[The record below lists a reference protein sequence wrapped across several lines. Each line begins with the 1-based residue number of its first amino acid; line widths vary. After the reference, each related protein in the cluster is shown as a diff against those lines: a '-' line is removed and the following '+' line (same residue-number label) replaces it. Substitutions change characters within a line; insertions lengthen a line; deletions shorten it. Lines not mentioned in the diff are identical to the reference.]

1 MIKLLF
7 SFIAVLIWNIHI
19 YSQTTSIKTYSAPG
33 MEDLYFASLEN
44 YQDTMYVLVWVLNKT
59 EVWKLDL
66 EGNILK
72 KRNFHWLNHYGAST
86 GGDNRMMFDSQGD
99 ILVSGTYQNKHGLL
113 KLNRNLDSLW
123 FKSFTLEEAS
133 FVTDVSMAETKD
145 YIVLQGQAQYNFSP
159 VFAAH
164 LIWLDKEGNLDT
176 MIVHKEVNEI
186 GNIKQGRIKTDKD
199 DNIVFVYG
207 RLFHDP
213 DFPLWREI
221 YKGVLKYDKK
231 KNVIWEWESQEL
243 ISEHISGDFIFTSY
257 GDIIFIDEGGI
268 VPGSLKPFL
277 TCLGKD
283 KNILWRTKVPIPLGH
298 EKYIF
303 GIKNYDDNDLII
315 YGTHSPYDKIT
326 KVNENSL
333 IASYS
338 EKGTLNW
345 ERTYLHFMG
354 KDFYEQQNYTLYFTF
369 KSIFNTITIDDH
381 KNILIGGIKKM
392 IYPEVGVQHAMFAK
406 LDPYGCLNIDRCNE
420 INETEPIDFIRFY
433 DQIPILQKKLIYGSN
448 NQHGVWQRYTQSFG
462 KDTFAYD
469 QRYGGFLFREVW
481 YNNID
486 SGEKFKDFRRVRYW
500 FPEGKV
506 SFATK
511 NNPRPEHLHWTFQ
524 DLYDFTLEVGDHF
537 ELPDSF
543 GMATVM
549 STDSF
554 YLKDGAVRK
563 RITLRHNDE
572 TFHQTHGDLVWVE
585 GIGNINGSFFYQDD
599 WKSGQTTELLCYFD
613 RDQKRYYSPNSVD
626 CLLSS
631 TDDENQ
637 AFSLMVFPNPTHQQ
651 IFYISDQTLSKI
663 EITDITGRWLLSQKE
678 DSGEVDVSFLTAG
691 VYYLHFYTLNGQVIT
706 KKMVKL

>member
-1 MIKLLF
+1 MIKVI
-7 SFIAVLIWNIHI
+7 SFISVLIWNINV
-19 YSQTTSIKTYSAPG
+19 YSQTTFIKNYSAPG

-72 KRNFHWLNHYGAST
+72 KRKFHWLNHYGASS
-86 GGDNRMMFDSQGD
+86 GGDNRMLFDSQGD
-99 ILVSGTYQNKHGLL
+99 ILVSGMYQNKHGLL

-123 FKSFTLEEAS
+123 FKSFALEEAS

-159 VFAAH
+159 VFVAH

-176 MIVHKEVNEI
+176 MIVHNEVNEI

-199 DNIVFVYG
+199 DNVVFVYG

-213 DFPLWREI
+213 NFPLWGEV

-243 ISEHISGDFIFTSY
+243 ISEDISGDFVFTKNE
-257 GDIIFIDEGGI
+257 DIIFIDEGGI
-268 VPGSLKPFL
+268 VPGSMKPFL

-303 GIKNYDDNDLII
+303 GIKNIADNEII
-315 YGTHSPYDKIT
+315 IFGNHAPYDKIT

-338 EKGTLNW
+338 EKGNLNW

-354 KDFYEQQNYTLYFTF
+354 EDFYEQQNYTLYYTF
-369 KSIFNTITIDDH
+369 KSIFNAVAFDDN
-381 KNILIGGIKKM
+381 KNIFLGGIKKM
-392 IYPEVGVQHAMFAK
+392 IYPEVGIQQALFAK
-406 LDPYGCLNIDRCNE
+406 LDSFGCLNADRCNE
-420 INETEPIDFIRFY
+420 VNETEPIDFIRFY
-433 DQIPILQKKLIYGSN
+433 DQIPILQKKIIYGSKN
-448 NQHGVWQRYTQSFG
+448 PNGSWIRYIQTFG

-469 QRYGGFLFREVW
+469 QRYGAFLFHEVW
-481 YNNID
+481 YENKD
-486 SGEKFKDFRRVRYW
+486 SAEKTKDFRRVRYW

-524 DLYDFTLEVGDHF
+524 DLYDFTLETGDSF

-543 GMATVM
+543 GMATVI
-549 STDSF
+549 STDTF

-563 RITLRHNDE
+563 RITLRHNDA
-572 TFHQTHGDLVWVE
+572 TFHQKHGDLVWVE

-631 TDDENQ
+631 TNDENQ
-637 AFSLMVFPNPTHQQ
+637 DFSLIVFPNPVYHQ
-651 IFYISDQTLSKI
+651 ISYISDQKLSKI
-663 EITDITGRWLLSQKE
+663 EITDITGRLLLSQNQ
-678 DSGEVDVSFLTAG
+678 DSGAVDVSLLSAG
-691 VYYLHFYTLNGQVIT
+691 VYYLHFYTENDRFIA
-706 KKMVKL
+706 KKFVKL